1 MPALRYLLDTNT
13 VSAVMRGYAGV
24 DARLLELD
32 PATWAISAITHSE
45 IRYGLALRPEA
56 MRLARSA
63 EAFFAVATTLPWDVR
78 AAELHGRLRAALR
91 QAGTPIGDLDE
102 MIAAHALALGVS
114 LVTDNTRHFERVEG
128 LFLENWVLRTAS

>member
-1 MPALRYLLDTNT
+1 MPALQYLLDTNT
-13 VSAVMRGYAGV
+13 VSAVMRGHAGV

-45 IRYGLALRPEA
+45 IRYGLALRPQA
-56 MRLARSA
+56 TRLARAA
-63 EAFFAVATTLPWDVR
+63 EAFFAVAATLPWDVA
-78 AAELHGRLRAALR
+78 AAEAHGQLRAALR

-102 MIAAHALALGVS
+102 MIAAHALALGVA

-128 LFLENWVLRTAS
+128 LALENWIRTDC

>member
-1 MPALRYLLDTNT
+1 
-13 VSAVMRGYAGV
+13 MRGYGRV
-24 DARLLELD
+24 DTRLLELD

-56 MRLARSA
+56 TRLARAA
-63 EAFFAVATTLPWDVR
+63 EAFFAVAATLPWDVA
-78 AAELHGRLRAALR
+78 AAETHGRLRAALR

-128 LFLENWVLRTAS
+128 LALENWVFRTAT

>member
-13 VSAVMRGYAGV
+13 VSAIMRGHVRV

-45 IRYGLALRPEA
+45 IRYGLALRPEST
-56 MRLARSA
+56 RLARAA
-63 EAFFAVATTLPWDVR
+63 EAFFSVAATLPWDVA
-78 AAELHGRLRAALR
+78 AAENHGQLRASLR

-102 MIAAHALALGVS
+102 MIAAHALALRVT
-114 LVTDNTRHFERVEG
+114 LVTDNTRHFERVQG
-128 LFLENWVLRTAS
+128 LVLENWIRSDW